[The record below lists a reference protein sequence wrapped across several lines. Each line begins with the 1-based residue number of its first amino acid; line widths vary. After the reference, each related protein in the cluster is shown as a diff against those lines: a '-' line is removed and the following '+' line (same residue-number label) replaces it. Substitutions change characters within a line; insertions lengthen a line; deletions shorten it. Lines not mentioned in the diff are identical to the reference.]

1 MSVRSLP
8 FELVSESITPDR
20 TAFDSAAMARG
31 EMGAPRGFTWRG
43 RHYTVA
49 AVLET
54 RKQSEAWNH
63 APGGER
69 YLRRHCFRIRV
80 DSGEIMNIYGVRHV
94 KRGESARKRWWLYS
108 IETPDSLAVTSAVM
122 APRTPAPDTQIA
134 DTGR

>member
-1 MSVRSLP
+1 MSFSSVP

-20 TAFDSAAMARG
+20 AAFDSAPMARG

-43 RHYTVA
+43 RHYTVN

-80 DSGEIMNIYGVRHV
+80 DSGEIINIYGVRHV
-94 KRGESARKRWWLYS
+94 KRGESTRKRWWLYS
-108 IETPDSLAVTSAVM
+108 IEPPASDAVATAAIASAISG
-122 APRTPAPDTQIA
+122 PDTRSA